1 MSTSALESLQDHDT
15 LPPLPYVAHEI
26 LLAANREEP
35 DIAEVSDKLAR
46 EPGLSARV
54 VAMANSAFFAGQQ
67 PLYSI
72 QHAIMRLGLVRVR
85 VLAASVLLNKLF
97 DPGRCPAF
105 SAPRYWHDA
114 IATSYTAT
122 RLAPH
127 LAPSDTADAAYI
139 SGLLHNIG
147 LLLLVHFFPGPMNK
161 VLGEYGRRPEQS
173 LVALTRSALGCD
185 HGEAGRLLL
194 KAWELPEP
202 VVAVASHFHSPH
214 YRGEHAE
221 LVHLV
226 RHAAEW
232 HEAGFELPEAHP
244 LNRALPAAVRATEA
258 RHCQRE
264 TERLAAFARLL
275 A

>member
-1 MSTSALESLQDHDT
+1 MNASALERLRDHDT

-26 LLAANREEP
+26 LLAANRSEP

-85 VLAASVLLNKLF
+85 VLAASVLLNRLF

-105 SAPRYWHDA
+105 SAPRYWQDA

-127 LAPSDTADAAYI
+127 LAPSDTVDAAYI

-147 LLLLVHFFPGPMNK
+147 LLLLVHFFPGPMHQ
-161 VLGEYGRRPEQS
+161 VLTDHGQRPEQS
-173 LVALTRSALGCD
+173 LVALTREALGCD

-202 VVAVASHFHSPH
+202 VVTVASQFHSPH
-214 YRGEHAE
+214 YRGEHAG
-221 LVHLV
+221 LVQLI

-232 HEAGFELPEAHP
+232 QEAGFELPADHP
-244 LNRALPAAVRATEA
+244 LHQALPAAVLASEA
-258 RHCQRE
+258 RQCQRE
-264 TERLAAFARLL
+264 TERLAVFAELL